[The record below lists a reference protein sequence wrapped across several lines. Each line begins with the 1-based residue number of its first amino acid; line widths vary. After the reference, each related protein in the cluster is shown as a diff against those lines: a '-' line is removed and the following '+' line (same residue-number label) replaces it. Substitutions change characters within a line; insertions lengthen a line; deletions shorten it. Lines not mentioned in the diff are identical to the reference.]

1 MLFPPPVCRRVNG
14 GSQPRWGC
22 EKNPKSAL
30 LAVGALA
37 CRRLAR
43 RERIDR
49 SDATLFE
56 VLVGL
61 RFLLFL
67 VAAHLTLGHDD
78 LPGAPVE
85 EIRRGTGIAN
95 LGRFVC
101 GGLDGK
107 LPRPRFIP
115 LAAPGKSLP
124 GVTGCR
130 FTPIQ
135 CARIVRTRRAAV
147 KVPPFSGGFRK

>member
-22 EKNPKSAL
+22 EKIPKSAL

-78 LPGAPVE
+78 LPLRPVE
-85 EIRRGTGIAN
+85 RRWRCRTLTNSPAFVCRRCNADGLLYTIQTACRCGCSPPHAKRRGG
-95 LGRFVC
+95 V
-101 GGLDGK
+101 GGG
-107 LPRPRFIP
+107 
-115 LAAPGKSLP
+115 GW
-124 GVTGCR
+124 CR
-130 FTPIQ
+130 IH
-135 CARIVRTRRAAV
+135 
-147 KVPPFSGGFRK
+147 